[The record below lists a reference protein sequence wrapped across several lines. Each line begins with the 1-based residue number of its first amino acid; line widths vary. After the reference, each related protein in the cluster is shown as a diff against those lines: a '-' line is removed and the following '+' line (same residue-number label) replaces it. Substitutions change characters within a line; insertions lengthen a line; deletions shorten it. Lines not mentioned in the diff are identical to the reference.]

1 MKKLLKIAGILLVAS
16 ASMRAQVVPTATGP
30 GGLPLHGNLQLT
42 FRYAQ
47 NAQIGGIYGNWQ
59 TSSPS
64 AELSY
69 SNANKR
75 YPFSAN
81 YSGGYT
87 FTLAGPSYSTGVF
100 QRLQLVQSIQGKKW
114 SAVLGDDVSYLPQ
127 APTLGFSGV
136 PGTGEPIGGSGT
148 GTSPQQ
154 SVLTLNT
161 HVVFNN
167 ASVEVEDKSSRA
179 LSVKF
184 GGSDNLLRYQ
194 NNDGINTDGEGA
206 NAGVAWR
213 LNARNSITADYTFA
227 GFSYPDYN
235 ENFSTDTGMG
245 GYRRNWTRNL
255 TTQISAGPE
264 WISALTVPTET
275 SSGPASVTTSSPAKL
290 TVAANAS
297 LSYQLRDNNATV
309 FFTRSTNGGGG
320 YVFGGEIDSVTGSYT
335 RSFHKDLTVGL
346 NFGYMRTSELA
357 ASSTINSTY
366 GGAQVTRQ
374 LGRYVSL
381 FGSYSALNQSS
392 DASLPSNTLNGLLHI
407 ISFGVGYN
415 PTSLRH

>member
-1 MKKLLKIAGILLVAS
+1 MKKWFKIAGILLAAS

-30 GGLPLHGNLQLT
+30 GGLPLHGNLQVT
-42 FRYAQ
+42 FRYGQ
-47 NAQIGGIYGNWQ
+47 NAQFGGVYGNWQ

-69 SNANKR
+69 NNAQKR
-75 YPFSAN
+75 YPFSAT
-81 YSGGYT
+81 YTGGYT
-87 FTLAGPSYSTGVF
+87 FTLTGPSYSSGVF
-100 QRLQLVQSIQGKKW
+100 QRLQLVQSFQGKKW

-136 PGTGEPIGGSGT
+136 PGTGEPIGSSGT

-167 ASVEVEDKSSRA
+167 ASLEVEDKSSHA
-179 LSVKF
+179 LSIKF

-194 NNDGINTDGEGA
+194 NNDGIDTDGEGA

-213 LNARNSITADYTFA
+213 LNARNSITADYNYA
-227 GFSYPDYN
+227 GFSYPAYSQH
-235 ENFSTDTGMG
+235 FSTDTGTG
-245 GYRRNWTRNL
+245 GYRRLWTRNL
-255 TTQISAGPE
+255 STQISAGPE
-264 WISALTVPTET
+264 WISALNVPTET
-275 SSGPASVTTSSPAKL
+275 STGPTPVTSSAPARL

-297 LSYQLRDNNATV
+297 VSYQLRESTATV
-309 FFTRSTNGGGG
+309 FFNRSTNGGGG

-346 NFGYMRTSELA
+346 NFGYMRTAELTA
-357 ASSTINSTY
+357 ASTINSTY
-366 GGAQVTRQ
+366 AGAEVTRL
-374 LGRYVSL
+374 LGRYISL
-381 FGSYSALNQSS
+381 FGSYSALDQSS
-392 DASLPSNTLNGLLHI
+392 DASLPSNTLNGLLHV